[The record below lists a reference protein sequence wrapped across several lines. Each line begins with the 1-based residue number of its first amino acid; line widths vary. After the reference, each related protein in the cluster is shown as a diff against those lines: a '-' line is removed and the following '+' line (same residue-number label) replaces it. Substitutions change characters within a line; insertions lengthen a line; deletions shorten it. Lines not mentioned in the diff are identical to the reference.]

1 MKIAI
6 FCLLILTQLGF
17 NQLAAQQKKTT
28 KKTPVKSTSSA
39 PAKATPKP
47 AENTPKPAEKAKTST
62 TQESSNSSS
71 KTNVSSPKKSASVI
85 GKNGNCFRKGN
96 KVADLTIGFSGWGIP
111 IAVQGEHFFTDDI
124 SGGVILSYSRYSPG
138 FAGDAAWNFIYGG
151 PRANYHFNRLIPNF
165 PDNLDLYGGL
175 SLGYWHGWVSGVETF
190 GYNYGG
196 TMYFAV
202 NAGGRYYFT
211 DNLGAIV
218 ELGGGNVSAIRAGV
232 SLKF

>member
-1 MKIAI
+1 M
-6 FCLLILTQLGF
+6 GF

-28 KKTPVKSTSSA
+28 KKVAVKTKTA
-39 PAKATPKP
+39 TPAKT
-47 AENTPKPAEKAKTST
+47 NTTSKPAEKSAVPATPANSTSQPAKKEPAKSAAA
-62 TQESSNSSS
+62 
-71 KTNVSSPKKSASVI
+71 SPKSISTV

-124 SGGVILSYSRYSPG
+124 SGGVVLSYSRYSPG

-202 NAGGRYYFT
+202 NAGGRYYFS
-211 DNLGAIV
+211 DKFGIMA
-218 ELGGGNVSAIRAGV
+218 ELGGGNVSAIRAGL
-232 SLKF
+232 SLKL